1 MSSEPKA
8 SALGSYLERSLR
20 DAMPAL
26 LALAL
31 GLIAGSILILISGYN
46 PVQVFGE
53 MFAGALG
60 SQQGLSYT
68 VTYVSPF
75 VLAALAFLV
84 PGKAGIWNVGGQ
96 GQAYLGG
103 IAAAFVALYV
113 PMPPI
118 LWPVVALVVGALAG
132 ALGAAI
138 PGILESY
145 RNASAIVT
153 TIMLNYVYQPLA
165 SFLLF
170 FIIAVDF
177 PTTRVANQTPKFASA
192 ATIPQIP
199 GLSSSVMVFFT
210 ILIAVAVQYFLLR
223 TTLGYKIRA
232 VGLNPTAAEMK
243 GINWKRMKV
252 VAMMIGGM
260 LAGLAGASEIL
271 GTYRNYVDQF
281 AEGYFGGLGFAGIAV
296 ALVGASSPIGSIFS
310 ALLFAIMVSG
320 APYIQALGIPRE
332 LVWSLQGIIILFA
345 SMPYLY
351 NVITKTDWSRAWRK
365 NVISP
370 GKTEGQ

>member
-1 MSSEPKA
+1 LSSAPKT
-8 SALGSYLERSLR
+8 SALRSYLEKSLS

-75 VLAALAFLV
+75 VLAALAFLI

-103 IAAAFVALYV
+103 IAAAFIALYV

-118 LWPVVALVVGALAG
+118 LWPIVALIVGALAG
-132 ALGAAI
+132 ALGAAV

-170 FIIAVDF
+170 FVIAVDF

-192 ATIPQIP
+192 ATIPRIP
-199 GLSSSVMVFFT
+199 GLSSSVMVIFT

-243 GINWKRMKV
+243 GISWKRMKV

-351 NVITKTDWSRAWRK
+351 TVITKTDWSRAWRK

>member
-1 MSSEPKA
+1 
-8 SALGSYLERSLR
+8 
-20 DAMPAL
+20 
-26 LALAL
+26 
-31 GLIAGSILILISGYN
+31 
-46 PVQVFGE
+46 
-53 MFAGALG
+53 
-60 SQQGLSYT
+60 
-68 VTYVSPF
+68 
-75 VLAALAFLV
+75 
-84 PGKAGIWNVGGQ
+84 
-96 GQAYLGG
+96 
-103 IAAAFVALYV
+103 
-113 PMPPI
+113 
-118 LWPVVALVVGALAG
+118 
-132 ALGAAI
+132 
-138 PGILESY
+138 
-145 RNASAIVT
+145 
-153 TIMLNYVYQPLA
+153 
-165 SFLLF
+165 LF

>member
-1 MSSEPKA
+1 
-8 SALGSYLERSLR
+8 
-20 DAMPAL
+20 
-26 LALAL
+26 
-31 GLIAGSILILISGYN
+31 
-46 PVQVFGE
+46 

-118 LWPVVALVVGALAG
+118 LWPVVALIVGALAG